1 MSMASH
7 APSRNRRNFGIRF
20 GLAILSRPV
29 FRLTSNT
36 QASMW
41 VECLLRQTEP
51 SRLRPDQGKSPILAR
66 SIVAACNEQM
76 AMAIYRKERRHF
88 FPPPKRGGKKCLF
101 LWMMLYPAHCNACE
115 QRILSV

>member
-7 APSRNRRNFGIRF
+7 APSLNRRNFGICF
-20 GLAILSRPV
+20 GRAILSRPE

-66 SIVAACNEQM
+66 SIAAVCNGQM

-88 FPPPKRGGKKCLF
+88 FPPPNGAGR
-101 LWMMLYPAHCNACE
+101 NAFFYG
-115 QRILSV
+115 